1 MADHPHLQ
9 HAPGRARD
17 GRRGVADQEDVRV
30 DEEGGEDRDRHRDAQ
45 AEHDHRRRPV
55 ARRPLAALHPRRD
68 QQRRDHRETDRRA
81 GEHHPPERRDPV
93 RIRALRR
100 QRVLLRAAARDDQRN
115 RRQCDEPPARQ
126 PIPRR
131 FHAGQRCP
139 RHLLRQ
145 TNRFTM
151 LILALTFLA
160 ACLYAAAAVRV
171 RRRRGTFS
179 RVRALSFAAGLA
191 VLLAGALMPDERFSL
206 HMTQHLLIGDIAP
219 LLVVLGLTGPLLRP
233 VLAIRALRALRVLA
247 HPLVALPLW
256 AIDLCVWHLT
266 PLFDAALRHESL
278 HALQHLLFFT
288 CGALLWS
295 ALLELLPGPRW
306 FRLPQ
311 RLGYLGVMWLVSLTL
326 SQVFLWSSH
335 PYYYDSLNDQR
346 AGGGIMLAEGSA
358 VMLGVLVWLLWEAL
372 VRSEHRGAVP
382 THG

>member
-1 MADHPHLQ
+1 
-9 HAPGRARD
+9 
-17 GRRGVADQEDVRV
+17 
-30 DEEGGEDRDRHRDAQ
+30 
-45 AEHDHRRRPV
+45 
-55 ARRPLAALHPRRD
+55 
-68 QQRRDHRETDRRA
+68 
-81 GEHHPPERRDPV
+81 
-93 RIRALRR
+93 
-100 QRVLLRAAARDDQRN
+100 
-115 RRQCDEPPARQ
+115 
-126 PIPRR
+126 
-131 FHAGQRCP
+131 
-139 RHLLRQ
+139 
-145 TNRFTM
+145 M
-151 LILALTFLA
+151 LILALTFLV

-233 VLAIRALRALRVLA
+233 VLAIRAVRALRVLA

-256 AIDLCVWHLT
+256 AVDLCVWHLT

-311 RLGYLGVMWLVSLTL
+311 RLAYVGVMWIVSLTL